1 MDPFFNAVGGAI
13 AVIFIFFISV
23 VAGSL
28 VGAAASREPAARNAL
43 SVLASL
49 GIFLFLFFLRKRF
62 VAH

>member
-1 MDPFFNAVGGAI
+1 M

-49 GIFLFLFFLRKRF
+49 GIFLILFFLRKRF
-62 VAH
+62 VGH

>member
-28 VGAAASREPAARNAL
+28 VGAAASREPAAWNAL